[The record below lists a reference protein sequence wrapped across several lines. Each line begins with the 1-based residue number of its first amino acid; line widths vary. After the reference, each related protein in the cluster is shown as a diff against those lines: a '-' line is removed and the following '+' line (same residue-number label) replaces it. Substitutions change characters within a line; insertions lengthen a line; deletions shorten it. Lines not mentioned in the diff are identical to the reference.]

1 MKPQFELADI
11 LELYGNDFFNNN
23 KIPLYKQKVLLDIKN
38 CRTAY
43 FGGHVEKCSECGHT
57 EISYNSCRN
66 RHCPKCQGLNK
77 EQWIRKCEKDL
88 LPVTY
93 FHVIFTI
100 PHELNNI
107 ALNNQRAVYEI
118 LFKTVWSVINTF
130 ASDKKHLGAK
140 TGMISILHTWG
151 QNLSYHPHLH
161 CIVPGG
167 GITTEGKWKTAKSKG
182 KFLFPV
188 KAMSN
193 VFRARF
199 VSNLRKW
206 AKIENIF
213 LDKKLTDKLFEKQWV
228 VYAKRPFG
236 TVDSVIEYLG
246 RYTHRI
252 AISNHRIKSID
263 NDRISF
269 SAKNYK
275 NQGKKETINLS
286 AQEFLRRFCLHI
298 LPRRFVKIRRYG
310 FLCNGHKKR
319 YLSEIRKI
327 FKAEARP
334 EKSLDKKII
343 IKEMFGVDI
352 ELCPICK
359 KGKMQTIIE
368 LKRGQKY
375 YKLE

>member
-88 LPVTY
+88 LPITY

-107 ALNNQRAVYEI
+107 VLNNQRAVYEI
-118 LFKTVWSVINTF
+118 LFKTAWSVINTF

-327 FKAEARP
+327 LKAEARP

-343 IKEMFGVDI
+343 IKEIFGVDI